1 MMKKKS
7 SMPEGAGLNRLLS
20 AEETAERAARIRQE
34 LETYIDPVKR
44 EVLTRFFKTGKGQYG
59 EGDKFLGVT
68 VPNARSVAKMHKD
81 EPFGVLAALLQSPW
95 HECRLC
101 ALLVLV
107 ERFKKSDE
115 KERKAIYDF
124 YLSQTSRIN
133 SWDLVDLSA
142 PGIVGEYL
150 KDKSREDLYR
160 LAESSLLWDQRIAVV
175 ATYTL
180 IKNHDFID
188 ILALSERLLR
198 HEHDLMRKAVGWMLR
213 EMGKRDKDLLVQFL
227 EKHCK
232 TMPRTMLRYAIEK
245 FPDEERREF
254 MKR

>member
-188 ILALSERLLR
+188 ILALSERLLH

-213 EMGKRDKDLLVQFL
+213 EMGKRNKDLLVQFL

>member
-44 EVLTRFFKTGKGQYG
+44 EVLSRFFKTGKGQYG

-133 SWDLVDLSA
+133 NWDLVDLSA

-160 LAESSLLWDQRIAVV
+160 LAESSLLWDQRIAVM

-245 FPDEERREF
+245 FPEEERREF